1 MCGFV
6 GACGLE
12 SRPTP
17 EMARDLTSL
26 IRHRGPDTGSEF
38 WRDGV
43 WLGFRRL
50 AILDLHD
57 RADQPMVDEKSG
69 TALVM
74 NGEIY
79 NYLELRST
87 LEDLGHDFG
96 TTGDTEVFLRGFIQ
110 WGVDLFPR
118 CEGMFA
124 AAIRRPDGDVI
135 LSRDRFGEK
144 PLYFG
149 RNRRSWW
156 FGSEPA
162 VVRAA
167 GAGSARINPSRVL
180 GFLGL
185 GDIEDPGESYFDG
198 ISQVSAGTYLLIDSA
213 GSMTSRRWF
222 DVREMLARSWDAGA
236 VEPAEVLSALDAAVR
251 LRLRSDVPVGTSLS
265 GGLDSSGVVSSLR
278 AVDPDRELHAFTAS
292 FPGSAVDEWANA
304 ESVATAHGVTLHRV
318 APEPAEFVD
327 SIPALVRAQ
336 GAPFDSPS
344 VYAQWCV
351 MRGARDVGVTVLLDG
366 QGADETWGGYPKHA
380 GLSLAGSTVAFRP
393 DLAWRGAMSWKRFG
407 PVPRPPWA
415 QGAGLLAPVRS
426 RQTLAATFGRRIAG
440 PALAT
445 GRADDPFGPLVA
457 GDVLR
462 RVAAF
467 DLQRGL
473 LPRLLRFADRN
484 SMAWSREI
492 RLPYLDTKM
501 VELGL
506 RSNWSAGLR
515 AGWTK
520 LALRRSLAS
529 RLPEG
534 IVWRRDKIAYQAPDQ
549 LWLQRHDIQ
558 EAVKGATAALV
569 ARGILRPAAGP
580 KVSPWRRLSLATFI
594 EENGLSA

>member
-1 MCGFV
+1 
-6 GACGLE
+6 
-12 SRPTP
+12 
-17 EMARDLTSL
+17 
-26 IRHRGPDTGSEF
+26 
-38 WRDGV
+38 
-43 WLGFRRL
+43 
-50 AILDLHD
+50 
-57 RADQPMVDEKSG
+57 
-69 TALVM
+69 
-74 NGEIY
+74 
-79 NYLELRST
+79 
-87 LEDLGHDFG
+87 
-96 TTGDTEVFLRGFIQ
+96 
-110 WGVDLFPR
+110 
-118 CEGMFA
+118 
-124 AAIRRPDGDVI
+124 
-135 LSRDRFGEK
+135 
-144 PLYFG
+144 
-149 RNRRSWW
+149 
-156 FGSEPA
+156 
-162 VVRAA
+162 
-167 GAGSARINPSRVL
+167 
-180 GFLGL
+180 
-185 GDIEDPGESYFDG
+185 
-198 ISQVSAGTYLLIDSA
+198 
-213 GSMTSRRWF
+213 
-222 DVREMLARSWDAGA
+222 
-236 VEPAEVLSALDAAVR
+236 
-251 LRLRSDVPVGTSLS
+251 
-265 GGLDSSGVVSSLR
+265 
-278 AVDPDRELHAFTAS
+278 
-292 FPGSAVDEWANA
+292 
-304 ESVATAHGVTLHRV
+304 
-318 APEPAEFVD
+318 
-327 SIPALVRAQ
+327 
-336 GAPFDSPS
+336 
-344 VYAQWCV
+344 
-351 MRGARDVGVTVLLDG
+351 
-366 QGADETWGGYPKHA
+366 
-380 GLSLAGSTVAFRP
+380 
-393 DLAWRGAMSWKRFG
+393 MSWKRFG